1 MTYVQNA
8 EQGDSTLWQRVLN
21 RDQMAPVDRLYREYS
36 INEFK
41 DIDVTD
47 NDDPE
52 FVKFV
57 TRIRERGPK
66 FSIYTQE
73 QLERFAR
80 KIYELRKD

>member
-1 MTYVQNA
+1 
-8 EQGDSTLWQRVLN
+8 
-21 RDQMAPVDRLYREYS
+21 LYREYS

-41 DIDVTD
+41 DIEIND

-52 FVKFV
+52 FVAFV